1 MKKSF
6 VLLFLLFSVAA
17 AHAQLGFKYNPFAQ
31 VKINGDTLAN
41 PWAGGLNYAQ
51 FSHLDFNRDGFDDL
65 LVFDRSSNQIQ
76 VFLKSFQNGNPYYR
90 YQYKAEINL
99 PDNLRYRLAT
109 YDYDNDGDLDLF
121 TYGIGG
127 VRVYKN
133 TSTGNQLSFELFKSE
148 LESMYNGGPATLFV
162 SSSDIPALV
171 DVDHD
176 GDMDILTFSNSG
188 GTIEYHKNL
197 SKEIYGIPDSLQFE
211 IYNECWG
218 RFEEGVT
225 DNSITLNST
234 NPPCDG
240 TTWVSNPQRGNRHSG
255 STVLAIDIDNSGVYD
270 LVLGDVSHEN
280 LVLVTNGG
288 TAVNQ
293 NSAMTSFDLNFPSNT
308 TPANLQIFPAA
319 YYLDVNH
326 DGVKDLVVG
335 ANAKGSSQ
343 NKNSVLFYENLG
355 TNSTPNF
362 IYRTDAF
369 LQRDMLDNGVGGHP
383 VLVDLNGDGLLDLI
397 LANFYR
403 YKDLLDKESAIQ
415 YYQNTGTANQPEFT
429 LITEDWNNFAN
440 SNFGLRIH
448 PTFGDMDNDGD
459 MDMFIGSELGNL
471 HYYEN
476 TGTSTNPVFNT
487 PQVNI
492 TDATGTIIDEDAY
505 VSPQLFDLN
514 DDDLLDLIIGR
525 KDGTLAYYQNTG
537 TASNYQF
544 TLSNANLGNVNVNLG
559 SSDGFATPHFINKND
574 TLYLFCGSRS
584 GRLWVYDDIADN
596 LNQGASFNLIS
607 DDYLSIDAKAYSSV
621 AIAELNNNTFLDLLY
636 GHDLG
641 GAWLFEADPN
651 ITYGITKNE
660 IPPLMIYPNPSEG
673 SLHIEGN
680 FSPQNTLQI
689 YDSQG
694 RLRLQLENIHSGK
707 ALSFYDL
714 EKGVYHIS
722 LIDAQTGVVYRNK
735 VIFH

>member
-1 MKKSF
+1 MKKLIAF
-6 VLLFLLFSVAA
+6 IVVLTLVNSLQ
-17 AHAQLGFKYNPFAQ
+17 AQLGFKYNPFAQ
-31 VKINGDTLAN
+31 VKINGDTLSN

-76 VFLKSFQNGNPYYR
+76 LFLKSFQNGNPHYR
-90 YQYKAEINL
+90 YQYKAEIQL
-99 PDNLRYRLAT
+99 PPDIRYRLAT
-109 YDYDNDGDLDLF
+109 FDYDNDGDLDLF

-133 TSTGNQLSFELFKSE
+133 TSSGNQLSFDLFKSE
-148 LESMYNGGPATLFV
+148 LKSIYNGGPATLFV

-188 GTIEYHKNL
+188 GTVEYHKNL
-197 SKEIYGIPDSLQFE
+197 SIENYGNVDSLEFE

-218 RFEEGVT
+218 QFEEGNT

-240 TTWVSNPQRGNRHSG
+240 TTWVTNPQRGNRHSG

-326 DGVKDLVVG
+326 DGIKDLVVG

-355 TNSTPNF
+355 TNNQPNF
-362 IYRTDAF
+362 IYRTDQF
-369 LQRDMLDNGVGGHP
+369 LQRDMLDNGVGAHP
-383 VLVDLNGDGLLDLI
+383 ILVDLNGDGLLDLI

-403 YKDLLDKESAIQ
+403 YKDLLDKESTIQ
-415 YYQNTGTANQPEFT
+415 YYQNTGTAAQPEFT

-448 PTFGDMDNDGD
+448 PTFGDIDNDGD
-459 MDMFIGSELGNL
+459 LDMFIGSELGNI
-471 HYYEN
+471 HYFEN
-476 TGTSTNPVFNT
+476 TGSSTNPNFNS
-487 PQVNI
+487 PQLNI
-492 TDATGTIIDEDAY
+492 TDATGIVIDEDAY

-514 DDDLLDLIIGR
+514 KDQLLDLIIGR
-525 KDGTLAYYQNTG
+525 KDGTIAYYENTG
-537 TASNYQF
+537 TASNYEF
-544 TLSNANLGNVNVNLG
+544 TLSNTMLGNVDVSIG
-559 SSDGFATPHFINKND
+559 TSDGFATPHFINKND
-574 TLYLFCGSRS
+574 TLYLFSGSRS
-584 GRLWVYDDIADN
+584 GKLWVYDDIADN
-596 LNQGASFNLIS
+596 LNPGDVFNLIS

-621 AIAELNNNTFLDLLY
+621 AIAQLNNNLFLDMLY

-651 ITYGITKNE
+651 ITYGIVEKEVPT
-660 IPPLMIYPNPSEG
+660 LFIYPNPSKG
-673 SLHIEGN
+673 SVQIEGN
-680 FSPQNTLQI
+680 FSAQNTLLV
-689 YDSQG
+689 YDTQG
-694 RLRLQLENIHSGK
+694 RLSLEVNNINAQSVIDVHH
-707 ALSFYDL
+707 L
-714 EKGVYHIS
+714 EKGMYHII
-722 LIDAQTGVVYRNK
+722 LRDNDTGRVYRNK
-735 VIFH
+735 VLIH